1 MQKRDRRAVAAV
13 LVGLATLGAGC
24 GGDEE
29 GSPASQKQPAET
41 EAAPEQTLKL
51 TVKASPG
58 KITFDKSQLRA
69 KAGPVAIQL
78 TNPTQLG
85 HNVRI
90 ATGTKCCQ
98 QPGSKDIGGTDT
110 IGEGETTAVVDLKP
124 GKYVYYCATG
134 GHWQLGQ
141 RGKLVVD

>member
-1 MQKRDRRAVAAV
+1 MTMEKRERRAVAAV
-13 LVGLATLGAGC
+13 VLGLAALAAGC
-24 GGDEE
+24 GGDEG
-29 GSPASQKQPAET
+29 GSSGGSAKE
-41 EAAPEQTLKL
+41 EAPAPEQTLKL
-51 TVKASPG
+51 TVKAGPG
-58 KITFDKSQLRA
+58 KITFDKTNLRA
-69 KAGPVAIQL
+69 KAGPVGIEL
-78 TNPTQLG
+78 TNPTEMN

-98 QPGSKDIGGTDT
+98 RPDSKDIGGTDT

-124 GKYVYYCATG
+124 GKYVFYCAIG

>member
-1 MQKRDRRAVAAV
+1 MQKRERTAVAAV
-13 LVGLATLGAGC
+13 VLGLATLTAGC
-24 GGDEE
+24 GSDEG
-29 GSPASQKQPAET
+29 GSSGGSAKE
-41 EAAPEQTLKL
+41 EAPAPEQTLKL

-58 KITFDKSQLRA
+58 KITFDKTRLRA

-98 QPGSKDIGGTDT
+98 RPGSKDIGGTDT
-110 IGEGETTAVVDLKP
+110 IGEGETTGVVDLKP
-124 GKYVYYCATG
+124 GKYVFYCAVG

-141 RGKLVVD
+141 RGTLVVD